1 MMKPIIVMTQ
11 TKRYDDQRAE
21 IVHLPFVTTEPL
33 PFDQSVLRRHYDWL
47 VFTSQNAVTHFLPYL
62 KQLNF
67 NGLAVIGEKT
77 KAFCES
83 QGLQVDFYPADYS
96 QEGFLEAFP
105 TQQGQHILIPSSQRA
120 RPLLHETLQARG
132 FNVEKIDLY
141 TSRFLMENVKKA
153 KERIEQGQVD
163 ALTFASASAVKA
175 FFDDDTPLNFERYYA
190 IGQQTARQLQDYG
203 DSCFIAD
210 IQTLE
215 SMVTKIL
222 EERVQ

>member
-1 MMKPIIVMTQ
+1 
-11 TKRYDDQRAE
+11 
-21 IVHLPFVTTEPL
+21 
-33 PFDQSVLRRHYDWL
+33 
-47 VFTSQNAVTHFLPYL
+47 
-62 KQLNF
+62 
-67 NGLAVIGEKT
+67 
-77 KAFCES
+77 
-83 QGLQVDFYPADYS
+83 
-96 QEGFLEAFP
+96 
-105 TQQGQHILIPSSQRA
+105 
-120 RPLLHETLQARG
+120 QARG

-141 TSRFLMENVKKA
+141 TSRFLMENVKEAKA
-153 KERIEQGQVD
+153 RIEQGQVD

-203 DSCFIAD
+203 DSCSIAD

>member
-21 IVHLPFVTTEPL
+21 ILHLPFVTTEPL

-105 TQQGQHILIPSSQRA
+105 TQQGEHILIPSSQRA

-132 FNVEKIDLY
+132 FNVDKIDLY
-141 TSRFLMENVKKA
+141 TSRFLMENVKEAKA
-153 KERIEQGQVD
+153 RIEQGQVD

-175 FFDDDTPLNFERYYA
+175 FFDDDTPLKFERYYA
-190 IGQQTARQLQDYG
+190 IGQQTARQIQDYG
-203 DSCFIAD
+203 DSCSIAD

>member
-1 MMKPIIVMTQ
+1 MKPIIVMTQ

>member
-1 MMKPIIVMTQ
+1 MKPIIVMTQ

-33 PFDQSVLRRHYDWL
+33 PFEQSVLRRHYDWL
-47 VFTSQNAVTHFLPYL
+47 VFTSQNAVTHFLPYF

-83 QGLQVDFYPADYS
+83 EGLQVDFYPADYS

-141 TSRFLMENVKKA
+141 TSRFLMENVKEAKA
-153 KERIEQGQVD
+153 RIEQGQVD

-175 FFDDDTPLNFERYYA
+175 FFDDDTPLYFERYYA
-190 IGQQTARQLQDYG
+190 IGQQTARQIQDYG
-203 DSCFIAD
+203 DSCSIAD

>member
-33 PFDQSVLRRHYDWL
+33 PFDQSVLGRHYDWL
-47 VFTSQNAVTHFLPYL
+47 VFTSQNAVTHFQPYL
-62 KQLNF
+62 KLLNF
-67 NGLAVIGEKT
+67 NRLAVIGEKT

-83 QGLQVDFYPADYS
+83 QGLRVDFFPADYS
-96 QEGFLEAFP
+96 QEGFLDAFP

-120 RPLLHETLQARG
+120 RPLLQEVLQVRG

-141 TSRFLMENVKKA
+141 TSCFLLENVKEAKA
-153 KERIEQGQVD
+153 RIETGQVD
-163 ALTFASASAVKA
+163 ALTFASASGVKA
-175 FFDDDTPLNFERYYA
+175 FFHDDTSLNFDSYYA
-190 IGQQTARQLQDYG
+190 IGQQTARQIQDYG
-203 DSCFIAD
+203 YSCSIAD

>member
-83 QGLQVDFYPADYS
+83 QGLQV
-96 QEGFLEAFP
+96 
-105 TQQGQHILIPSSQRA
+105 
-120 RPLLHETLQARG
+120 
-132 FNVEKIDLY
+132 
-141 TSRFLMENVKKA
+141 
-153 KERIEQGQVD
+153 
-163 ALTFASASAVKA
+163 
-175 FFDDDTPLNFERYYA
+175 
-190 IGQQTARQLQDYG
+190 
-203 DSCFIAD
+203 
-210 IQTLE
+210 
-215 SMVTKIL
+215 
-222 EERVQ
+222 